1 MVRASQGDPT
11 MQITITIREIANGF
25 LVSDQYGELHGYH
38 DARPI
43 ETFYD
48 SSEAMLVELPVFA
61 ARAMKRQQERDEAY
75 RRMMENEQRDF
86 GQRVAEKAGN
96 LRSVYRGEPVM
107 GEAIPVNH
115 GGDGHPIG
123 WSDPD
128 ATPPDDGDPHLTE
141 EPMICGGPI
150 QTEETRTY
158 PVDESA
164 EFIRDKPV
172 MDTSAFG
179 QRDEGPAEK

>member
-86 GQRVAEKAGN
+86 GKLSAPMAQRSAPAA
-96 LRSVYRGEPVM
+96 RGYQ
-107 GEAIPVNH
+107 GQ
-115 GGDGHPIG
+115 PIG
-123 WSDPD
+123 WSELDRPMG
-128 ATPPDDGDPHLTE
+128 ATPPDDGDPHNVV
-141 EPMICGGPI
+141 
-150 QTEETRTY
+150 
-158 PVDESA
+158 VDEGA
-164 EFIRDKPV
+164 EFIHKPV

>member
-1 MVRASQGDPT
+1 

-86 GQRVAEKAGN
+86 GKLSAPMAQRSAPAA
-96 LRSVYRGEPVM
+96 RGYQ
-107 GEAIPVNH
+107 GQ
-115 GGDGHPIG
+115 PIG
-123 WSDPD
+123 WSELDRPMG
-128 ATPPDDGDPHLTE
+128 ATPPDDGDPHNVV
-141 EPMICGGPI
+141 
-150 QTEETRTY
+150 
-158 PVDESA
+158 VDEGA
-164 EFIRDKPV
+164 EFIHKPV